1 MDGRVEGWM
10 HAWMMMAHE
19 WMDMCMSVW
28 MDACMDELCG
38 WMDACMDECMDEWMR
53 GPDG

>member
-1 MDGRVEGWM
+1 
-10 HAWMMMAHE
+10 
-19 WMDMCMSVW
+19 MDMCMSVW